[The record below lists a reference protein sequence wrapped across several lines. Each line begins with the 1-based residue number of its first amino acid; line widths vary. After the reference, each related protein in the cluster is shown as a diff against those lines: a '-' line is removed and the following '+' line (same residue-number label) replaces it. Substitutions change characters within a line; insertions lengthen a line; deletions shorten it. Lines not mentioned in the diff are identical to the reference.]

1 MYKTIAL
8 TAMSVACLIQML
20 LYFAS
25 ERRLRKHLQ
34 APRNRHW
41 EQEHELLK
49 HDNKECAS
57 AMLMTFFFALLAVL
71 TF

>member
-1 MYKTIAL
+1 MYRTIIL
-8 TAMSVACLIQML
+8 TAMATVALVEVI
-20 LYFAS
+20 LYFVS

-57 AMLMTFFFALLAVL
+57 AMLIAFVLEFLTIL

>member
-1 MYKTIAL
+1 MYRTIIL
-8 TAMSVACLIQML
+8 TAMATVALVEVI
-20 LYFAS
+20 LYFVS

-34 APRNRHW
+34 SPRNRHW

-49 HDNKECAS
+49 QDNKECAVS
-57 AMLMTFFFALLAVL
+57 MLIAFVIEFLTIL

>member
-1 MYKTIAL
+1 MYKTIILAFM
-8 TAMSVACLIQML
+8 AIASMAEVI
-20 LYFAS
+20 LYFIS
-25 ERRLRKHLQ
+25 ERKLRKHLQ

-49 HDNKECAS
+49 QNNKECAS
-57 AMLMTFFFALLAVL
+57 AMLIVFVIDFLAIL

>member
-1 MYKTIAL
+1 MYRTIIL
-8 TAMSVACLIQML
+8 TFMATISMVEVI
-20 LYFAS
+20 LYFLS
-25 ERRLRKHLQ
+25 ERRLRNHLQ

-49 HDNKECAS
+49 QDNKECAS
-57 AMLMTFFFALLAVL
+57 AMLIVFAIELLAIL

>member
-1 MYKTIAL
+1 MYRTIIL
-8 TAMSVACLIQML
+8 TFMATISMVEVI
-20 LYFAS
+20 LYFLS
-25 ERRLRKHLQ
+25 ERKLRKHLE

-49 HDNKECAS
+49 QDNKECAS
-57 AMLMTFFFALLAVL
+57 AMLIVFVIELLTIL